1 MKAVLLLSG
10 GIDSP
15 VAGYLTREK
24 LDLIPVY
31 FDNSPYSDKS
41 NEKRA
46 IRAAKKLGFKKLTVV
61 PHGPNLFEFSR
72 KCEPK
77 YTCVLCKRMMYRLA
91 EKIAKKHGAK
101 ALVTGDN
108 LAQVASQTS
117 WNLFVLT
124 EASKLP
130 VLRPLIGFDKNEIIA
145 ISRKTKLYDIS
156 TSSAMCCSIVPR
168 KPSTKSELGRIKSEE
183 KKVNIA
189 KLVKESIEGAR
200 EIKC

>member
-1 MKAVLLLSG
+1 MSG

-15 VAGYLTREK
+15 VAGYLVKGE
-24 LDLIPVY
+24 LNLIPVY

-46 IRAAKKLGFKKLTVV
+46 KKAAKKLGFKTLIIV
-61 PHGPNLFEFSR
+61 PHGQNLFEFSR

-91 EKIAKKHGAK
+91 EQVAKKHGAK

-124 EASKLP
+124 KASKLP

-145 ISRKTKLYDIS
+145 VSRKAKLYDIS

-168 KPSTKSELGRIKSEE
+168 KPSTKSELETIMREE

-189 KLVKESIEGAR
+189 GMVKKSIDGVR